1 MATQRTKRKNWLMK
15 GALVLIGAVLSV
27 KIMTL
32 VAKASPQLA
41 ATLDKLNQ
49 DTI

>member
-1 MATQRTKRKNWLMK
+1 MATSRKTKSWLK
-15 GALVLIGAVLSV
+15 SGIFVLVGAILSA
-27 KIMTL
+27 KIMAL

-41 ATLDKLNQ
+41 ESLDKLNQ